1 MIQQQSLQITR
12 AEFEARAAA
21 LLDHLQAENLD
32 GVVLFDNFHIV
43 YCTGFAFFPTE
54 RPIAFVMNRHGE
66 KALFV
71 PSLEVEHARLQ
82 TGFDRVDQYVEY
94 PYDPHPMHVLKTTL
108 ADMGVTGRIG
118 ADGDGYPPIF
128 GYRGPS
134 LTELTGVQ
142 PVPVGDAIED
152 LMAIKS
158 SAELALIRESIKWA
172 NLAHRLLQRYTRVG
186 TTETEASL
194 RAGHEATLA
203 MIDTLGP
210 LYRAQSMFWE
220 GAGAIYR
227 GQVGRHSAIPH
238 VMANNV
244 VFQPGDV
251 LVSGTLAPL
260 WGYNS
265 EIERTMIVGPA
276 SSEQQRLFGHMKAA
290 QEVAFEAI
298 RPGATCADVDRAVRA
313 YFAEHDLMAYWK
325 HHSGHGLGLR
335 NHEGPFLDAGDH
347 TVLRPGMVF
356 AVEPGLYAPEL
367 GGFRHSDTVLVTETG
382 SELLTYYPRDLES
395 LTIPL

>member
-1 MIQQQSLQITR
+1 MRPSIQITR
-12 AEFEARAAA
+12 SEFDDRAAL
-21 LLDHLQAENLD
+21 LLDHLRAENLD
-32 GVVLFDNFHIV
+32 GTVLFDNFHIV

-54 RPIAFVMNRHGE
+54 RPIAFIMNRLGE

-71 PSLEVEHARLQ
+71 PSLEVDHARIQ
-82 TGFDRVDQYVEY
+82 TGFARIDQYAEY
-94 PYDPHPMHVLKTTL
+94 PCDSHPMETLKTTL
-108 ADMGVTGRIG
+108 SKMGVTGRVG
-118 ADGDGYPPIF
+118 ADTDGYPAIL

-134 LTELTGVQ
+134 LTTLLGI
-142 PVPVGDAIED
+142 PVIPVGNFIED
-152 LMAIKS
+152 LMMVKS
-158 SAELALIRESIKWA
+158 AAELALMRESVKWSH
-172 NLAHRLLQRYTRVG
+172 LAHRLLQRYTRVG
-186 TTETEASL
+186 ATETEASL

-203 MIDTLGP
+203 MIDTLGS

-227 GQVGRHSAIPH
+227 GQIGRHSAIPH
-238 VMANNV
+238 AMANNV

-265 EIERTMIVGPA
+265 ELERTMIIGPA
-276 SSEQQRLFGHMKAA
+276 SSEQQRLFTHMKAA
-290 QEVAFEAI
+290 QEVAFDAL
-298 RPGATCADVDRAVRA
+298 RPGARCSDVDRAVHA
-313 YFAEHDLMAYWK
+313 YYEAHDLMGYWK
-325 HHSGHGLGLR
+325 HHSGHGIGLR
-335 NHEGPFLDAGDH
+335 NHEGPFLDVGDH
-347 TVLRPGMVF
+347 TELKPGMVF

-367 GGFRHSDTVLVTETG
+367 GGFRHSDTVLITEDG

>member
-1 MIQQQSLQITR
+1 MNPSIQIAR
-12 AEFEARAAA
+12 AEFAARAAVV
-21 LLDHLQAENLD
+21 LDHLRAENLD
-32 GVVLFDNFHIV
+32 GIVLFDNFHIV

-54 RPIAFVMNRHGE
+54 RPIAFIMNRLGE

-71 PSLEVEHARLQ
+71 PSLEVEHARIQ
-82 TGFDRVDQYVEY
+82 TGFARVDHYVEY
-94 PYDPHPMHVLKTTL
+94 PYDPHPMETLKTTL
-108 ADMGVTGRIG
+108 AAMGVMGRVG
-118 ADGDGYPPIF
+118 ADTDGYPAIL

-134 LTELTGVQ
+134 LTRLLGT
-142 PVPVGDAIED
+142 PVIPVGDFIED
-152 LMAIKS
+152 LMMVKS
-158 SAELALIRESIKWA
+158 TAELALMRESVKWS

-186 TTETEASL
+186 ATETEVSV

-203 MIDTLGP
+203 MIDTLGSM
-210 LYRAQSMFWE
+210 YRAQSMFWE

-251 LVSGTLAPL
+251 LISGTLAPL

-265 EIERTMIVGPA
+265 ELERTMIIGPA
-276 SSEQQRLFGHMKAA
+276 SSKQQRLFTHMKAA
-290 QEVAFEAI
+290 QEVAFDAL
-298 RPGATCADVDRAVRA
+298 RPGARCSDVDRAVRA
-313 YFAEHDLMAYWK
+313 YYEEHDLMGYWK
-325 HHSGHGLGLR
+325 HHSGHGIGLR
-335 NHEGPFLDAGDH
+335 NHEGPFLDLGDH
-347 TVLRPGMVF
+347 TELKPGMVF

-367 GGFRHSDTVLVTETG
+367 GGFRHSDTVLITEDG
-382 SELLTYYPRDLES
+382 SEQLTYYPRDLES